1 MPRVARKKSG
11 TNFYHV
17 MLRTINRQDLFLD
30 HEDRQRFI
38 DTLIRFKAKSGYEIY
53 GYCLMTNHIH
63 LLMQAVEEDIA
74 VVMKRINVSYV
85 YWYNNK
91 YERAGHLFQDRY
103 KSEAVENDAYFMVVL
118 RYIHQNPLKAGLAS
132 KLSEYFWSSYN
143 NYLQNNENLVNVE
156 YVFNLFHQD
165 KKEALKLFKTF
176 MSQKNNDQ
184 CLDDF
189 EIRRKNW
196 SAEEVADLLYK
207 VCETRDFK
215 KISTFKKQK
224 RDKVILDLRDRG
236 LTIRKLA
243 EITGLGRGVIE
254 RVTRR

>member
-1 MPRVARKKSG
+1 MPRVARKKSE
-11 TNFYHV
+11 TNLYHV
-17 MLRTINRQDLFLD
+17 MLRAINRQDLFLD

-103 KSEAVENDAYFMVVL
+103 KSETVENDAYFMIVL

-132 KLSEYFWSSYN
+132 KLSEYTWSSYHD
-143 NYLQNNENLVNVE
+143 YLQNNQNLVNVE
-156 YVFNLFHQD
+156 YVFKLFHQN
-165 KKEALKLFKTF
+165 KNEALKLFKSF
-176 MSQKNNDQ
+176 MSQKNNDR

-196 SAEEVADLLYK
+196 SAEEVGELLFK
-207 VCETRDFK
+207 ICETRDLK
-215 KISTFKKQK
+215 KISTFNKQK

-236 LTIRKLA
+236 LTIRQLA